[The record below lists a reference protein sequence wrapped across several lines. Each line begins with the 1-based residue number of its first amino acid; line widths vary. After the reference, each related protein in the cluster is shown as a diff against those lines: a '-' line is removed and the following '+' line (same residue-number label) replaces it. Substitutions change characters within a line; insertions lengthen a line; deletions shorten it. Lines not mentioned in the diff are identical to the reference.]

1 MKTAEEWN
9 KNLVNT
15 KEEACNLIREIQNE
29 AYNQAIDQTLKLMY
43 DHEEEI
49 YIGVFEDI
57 EKLKYLNRSL
67 SRKRDCEGFTTEI
80 YIQFIE
86 RFYNDTKF
94 NELYNK
100 WIETNDKWIKPS
112 LDHIEAKCNGG
123 SLLLNNL
130 QFISWLENRAKMDV
144 DQELWNKMKQNI
156 NYYL

>member
-57 EKLKYLNRSL
+57 EKLK
-67 SRKRDCEGFTTEI
+67 K
-80 YIQFIE
+80 
-86 RFYNDTKF
+86 
-94 NELYNK
+94 
-100 WIETNDKWIKPS
+100 
-112 LDHIEAKCNGG
+112 
-123 SLLLNNL
+123 
-130 QFISWLENRAKMDV
+130 
-144 DQELWNKMKQNI
+144 
-156 NYYL
+156 